1 MGNLVSREQVV
12 WLATVAA
19 VFQVLTSY
27 GFDVSGHVQGIAT
40 AVVVFVF
47 AVANAIHVH
56 DGIVALVTGIL
67 NALFALFAAF
77 NLDWTAGHQTLIVG
91 AVTAV
96 LGLFVRTQVTAP
108 VPATVS
114 PAGVLVAS
122 KAPAQ

>member
-1 MGNLVSREQVV
+1 MVKIFGREQVV
-12 WLATVAA
+12 WLAVVAA
-19 VFQVLTSY
+19 VFQALTSY
-27 GFDVSGHVQGIAT
+27 GFDVSGHVQGIVT

-56 DGIVALVTGIL
+56 DGIVALVVGIL

-96 LGLFVRTQVTAP
+96 LALFVRTQVTSP
-108 VPATVS
+108 VTAAVS
-114 PAGVLVAS
+114 PAGVLV
-122 KAPAQ
+122 KPDAQ